1 MNRKYGYEK
10 KNKYGIRFHI
20 LLMYHV
26 IPHMRNANFIN
37 KYGDFGI
44 PSISLERL
52 KIETS
57 SLLKLPLN
65 GRGLGHVTHFEIL

>member
-1 MNRKYGYEK
+1 
-10 KNKYGIRFHI
+10 
-20 LLMYHV
+20 MYHV